1 MSGVPVD
8 RYVSVEAVI
17 RFVRVVIASS
27 VMVSSILHSQV
38 LMISSQAHVY
48 DIERKSIIR
57 GSTDSF
63 LSLRY
68 RHEWRN
74 ASRGGNDLIVCGD
87 LLAGTP

>member
-27 VMVSSILHSQV
+27 VVVSSILHSQV

-48 DIERKSIIR
+48 DVERKVLSVEVPTAFYLS
-57 GSTDSF
+57 GTDM
-63 LSLRY
+63 
-68 RHEWRN
+68 N
-74 ASRGGNDLIVCGD
+74 GAT
-87 LLAGTP
+87 LAAVETIS